1 MDDVTV
7 DFFRAMRPEG
17 EVPFI
22 IKNDYQETGRTV
34 YLYEGDNNS
43 ALVAKIFT
51 ALMLG
56 LKIMVVSDSKKFIK
70 KLEAAMTVK
79 IFDNQPLFGTDGQLD
94 NKSENKLRIWS
105 IHAENS
111 GSEENVAFIKDIS
124 EEVKKVDVLL
134 ASPSLGTGVDIP
146 NYHFDAVFGAFHAV
160 SQTATEC
167 AQSLHRYRP
176 QVPLHIWVAP
186 RPPFGYKET
195 NAAKIKERMLE
206 LNQMT
211 AFLIRIDPET
221 GRRGAEK
228 DWALN
233 AYCEIEANRN
243 RSINNLRDDLHSL
256 LGEMGYNLT
265 NGESEA
271 DPVVAMELKEAG
283 QTLDT
288 AHQLAVVQA
297 NNISS
302 GEYLN
307 RQSKDFL
314 QPEELVE
321 CEKYRIQRDYGMP
334 VTEELVKQDAG
345 GYLISKIIA
354 LESLL
359 APSVGEII
367 DPTTGKKYPAPPQ
380 IVAERDL
387 RERDNLPLCM
397 DWHNYSGKW
406 LARHILGLPKIL
418 ARLLAG
424 EEICATDPSVMQ
436 MTNVALTTRA
446 HIKAILGFTIP
457 ENCKPMWLLG
467 ILIGQ
472 LGLRMIGQKKGKRGQ
487 QVRYYSLS
495 VEELAFAVEVL
506 EYREQQRIEKAERE
520 REIESSHRLQSARM
534 HSQYGID
541 PPLPTVTTP
550 PLKRDIYPLEGVVDT
565 VKNEPKNADFRLNDL
580 SSETLE
586 KLKPCLELLEG
597 TINLGL
603 SVIKEIVLELLA
615 NNGSKTHILSW
626 LLQSKKLSTVY
637 MGDG

>member
-1 MDDVTV
+1 
-7 DFFRAMRPEG
+7 
-17 EVPFI
+17 
-22 IKNDYQETGRTV
+22 
-34 YLYEGDNNS
+34 
-43 ALVAKIFT
+43 
-51 ALMLG
+51 MLG

-79 IFDNQPLFGTDGQLD
+79 VFEGRGQRAEGRSELD
-94 NKSENKLRIWS
+94 SKSDNKLRIWS

-124 EEVKKVDVLL
+124 TEVKNVDVLL

-206 LNQMT
+206 LNEMT
-211 AFLIRIDPET
+211 AFLIRIDRET

-233 AYCEIEANRN
+233 AYCEIEAQRN

-256 LGEMGYNLT
+256 LNEMGYNLT
-265 NGESEA
+265 PADSEA
-271 DPVVAMELKEAG
+271 DPFVAMELKEAG
-283 QTLDT
+283 RTLDT

-302 GEYLN
+302 SEYLS
-307 RQSKDFL
+307 RQSKDYL

-359 APSVGEII
+359 APDEGEII
-367 DPTTGKKYPAPPQ
+367 DPTSGKKYPTPPQ
-380 IVAERDL
+380 IVAEKDI
-387 RERDNLPLCM
+387 RERDNLSLCM
-397 DWHNYSGKW
+397 DWHNYSSKW

-424 EEICATDPSVMQ
+424 EELCATDTDVVQ
-436 MTNVALTTRA
+436 MTKAAVATRA

-467 ILIGQ
+467 ILMGQ
-472 LGLRMIGQKKGKRGQ
+472 LGLKMIGRKKGKRGQ

-506 EYREQQRIEKAERE
+506 QYREQQRIEKAQAEQ
-520 REIESSHRLQSARM
+520 EIKEENRIYQDRM
-534 HSQYGID
+534 QTQYGID

-550 PLKRDIYPLEGVVDT
+550 PEKRDIYPLRGVVDT
-565 VKNEPKNADFRLNDL
+565 GKDDPNLADNSSNEPSPDPL
-580 SSETLE
+580 S
-586 KLKPCLELLEG
+586 KLKPCLELLEV
-597 TINLGL
+597 TIDLGL
-603 SVIKEIVLELLA
+603 SVIKEIMVKLMT
-615 NNGSKTHILSW
+615 NDGVPNQILSW
-626 LLQSKKLSTVY
+626 LDRSKKSMIVY